1 MPNWCETKYVITGS
15 KEDVSNLNSIFQKL
29 LSNENNT
36 SGDFYNTWMGYV
48 VSELNGDNKQIA
60 CRGWFD
66 DVKLKNKTTLKLTT
80 YTAWCP
86 CFELFEFI
94 VQKFPTLQYY
104 FKAEEPA
111 MDVYITN
118 DSENRF
124 FKYGKKYDVLYKE
137 DIEKCIEYLK
147 KSHSRIANNQIY
159 IKI

>member
-1 MPNWCETKYVITGS
+1 MPNWCKTKYVITGS

-29 LSNENNT
+29 LSNENNK
-36 SGDFYNTWMGYV
+36 SGDFYNTWLGFV
-48 VSELNGDNKQIA
+48 VSELNGDNKQIG

-66 DVKLKNKTTLKLTT
+66 DVRLKNKTTLKLTT

-118 DSENRF
+118 DSEKKF
-124 FKYGKKYDVLYKE
+124 FKYGEKYDVYNKAAIMDE
-137 DIEKCIEYLK
+137 
-147 KSHSRIANNQIY
+147 
-159 IKI
+159 IKILKSFTGMANDQVYIHIN

>member
-1 MPNWCETKYVITGS
+1 MPNWCETRYVIKGS
-15 KEDVSNLNSIFQKL
+15 KEEVSNLNSIFQKL

-118 DSENRF
+118 DSEKRY
-124 FKYGKKYDVLYKE
+124 FKYGRKYDVLN
-137 DIEKCIEYLK
+137 K
-147 KSHSRIANNQIY
+147 KI
-159 IKI
+159 